1 MPSHQSDNLYLI
13 PYVGQNYICSTSF
26 IYVTYKMKTNFE
38 VRQAKNEYDDDIWL
52 PVVYYLNAWH
62 YT

>member
-1 MPSHQSDNLYLI
+1 MFN
-13 PYVGQNYICSTSF
+13 F
-26 IYVTYKMKTNFE
+26 IYVAYKMKTNFE

>member
-1 MPSHQSDNLYLI
+1 
-13 PYVGQNYICSTSF
+13 
-26 IYVTYKMKTNFE
+26 MKTNFE
-38 VRQAKNEYDDDIWL
+38 VRQAKNEYDDDISL